1 MVYNALDLPVRTLRV
16 EISRMG
22 VPSGI
27 TERLVGDIS
36 LDTQSGVL
44 EFMAGAAAIV
54 GICGLDFEDKLH
66 TFTSDLCVMLRH
78 KPELN
83 MQISEDEKSMVYLAQ
98 CRLAAEHFVSD
109 WVIRYRRPILRLA
122 AALMNARVGE
132 NGYKLEGDELAVEMS
147 SAWRGN
153 KPSAA
158 ETETFAREGW
168 NNLPQEITVKL
179 EWQATVLDECNAWSF
194 R

>member
-1 MVYNALDLPVRTLRV
+1 MVYKRSTCRFESLRV

-22 VPSGI
+22 VPSGHR
-27 TERLVGDIS
+27 TLVGDIS

-66 TFTSDLCVMLRH
+66 TFTSDLCVMLRQ

-98 CRLAAEHFVSD
+98 CRRS
-109 WVIRYRRPILRLA
+109 
-122 AALMNARVGE
+122 
-132 NGYKLEGDELAVEMS
+132 
-147 SAWRGN
+147 
-153 KPSAA
+153 
-158 ETETFAREGW
+158 
-168 NNLPQEITVKL
+168 
-179 EWQATVLDECNAWSF
+179 
-194 R
+194 